1 MGHFCLPKGVL
12 RVLIGP
18 FCSQY
23 GEKKAAE
30 KNTLQAMEDGRTAA
44 MEDGDK
50 LQRKELY
57 YKIFAN
63 ILYLNRLFISL
74 RPKWMKGGGA
84 IKLLFFV
91 LNG

>member
-1 MGHFCLPKGVL
+1 MAHKNICNKLP
-12 RVLIGP
+12 R
-18 FCSQY
+18 Q
-23 GEKKAAE
+23 
-30 KNTLQAMEDGRTAA
+30 
-44 MEDGDK
+44 
-50 LQRKELY
+50 ELY

>member
-18 FCSQY
+18 LCSQY

-30 KNTLQAMEDGRTAA
+30 KSILQAMEDGRTTT

-57 YKIFAN
+57 YKILAN

>member
-1 MGHFCLPKGVL
+1 
-12 RVLIGP
+12 
-18 FCSQY
+18 
-23 GEKKAAE
+23 
-30 KNTLQAMEDGRTAA
+30 MEDGRTAA

>member
-1 MGHFCLPKGVL
+1 MRHYCLPKGVL
-12 RVLIGP
+12 RALIDP
-18 FCSQY
+18 LCSKK
-23 GEKKAAE
+23 GKKKAAE
-30 KNTLQAMEDGRTAA
+30 KSILQAMEDGRTTT
-44 MEDGDK
+44 MEDEDK

>member
-12 RVLIGP
+12 RVLIDP

-30 KNTLQAMEDGRTAA
+30 KSTLLAIEDGRTTT
-44 MEDGDK
+44 MEDEDK